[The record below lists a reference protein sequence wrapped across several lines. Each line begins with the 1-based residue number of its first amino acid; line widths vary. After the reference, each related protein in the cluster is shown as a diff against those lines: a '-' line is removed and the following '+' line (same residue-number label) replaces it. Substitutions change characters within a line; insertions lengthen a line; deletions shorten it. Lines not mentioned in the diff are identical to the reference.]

1 MSRTPHRLSVLGFG
15 ALLALGA
22 AVAPATASV
31 NAADHVISHAH
42 NASYSSNWS
51 GYAETGG
58 AYTTAQATW
67 TVPSVSATSS
77 ATYSSAWVGID
88 GDGNSNLIQTGTES
102 DYVNGAAQYSAWW
115 EILPDYSVTIPSVP
129 VKAGDSITASVSKSS
144 GTSWVIA
151 LKDNT
156 TGKSWSATKTYT
168 GQGQSAE
175 FVQEAPTVGG
185 SQAAVAH
192 FSTFDFSGLT
202 VNGANPGLV
211 SSEKIILRQNGVD
224 YSTPS
229 DPNSSGNGFS
239 VSYTG

>member
-1 MSRTPHRLSVLGFG
+1 MGRSPHRLLVLVSG
-15 ALLALGA
+15 AALALGTA
-22 AVAPATASV
+22 AVPAAASV
-31 NAADHVISHAH
+31 NSADHLISHQH

-51 GYAETGG
+51 GYAETGSG
-58 AYTTAQATW
+58 YTSAAATW

-77 ATYSSAWVGID
+77 ATYSSAWVGVD

-102 DYVNGAAQYSAWW
+102 DYANGRAQYSAWW
-115 EILPDYSVTIPSVP
+115 EILPAYSVTIPGVT
-129 VKAGDSITASVSKSS
+129 VHAGDSITASVAKSS
-144 GTSWVIA
+144 GSSWVIS

-156 TGKSWSATKTYT
+156 TGKSWSATKTYS
-168 GQGQSAE
+168 GPGQSAE

-185 SQAAVAH
+185 SQSAVAH
-192 FSTFDFSGLT
+192 FSTFNFSNLK
-202 VNGANPGLV
+202 VNNAGPGLV

-229 DPNSSGNGFS
+229 DPNSAGNGFS

>member
-1 MSRTPHRLSVLGFG
+1 MSRTPRRLLVLVSG
-15 ALLALGA
+15 AALTLGA
-22 AVAPATASV
+22 ATVPAAGTV
-31 NAADHVISHAH
+31 DAADHLISHQH
-42 NASYSSNWS
+42 NASYSTNWS
-51 GYAETGG
+51 GYAETGTG
-58 AYTTAQATW
+58 YTSAAATW

-102 DYVNGAAQYSAWW
+102 DYVNGRAEYSAWW
-115 EILPDYSVTIPSVP
+115 EILPAYSVTITGVP
-129 VKAGDSITASVSKSS
+129 VKAGDSITASVAKSS
-144 GTSWVIA
+144 GTSWVIS

-156 TGKSWSATKTYT
+156 TGKSWSSTKSYS
-168 GQGQSAE
+168 GRGQSAE

-192 FSTFDFSGLT
+192 FSTFGFSNLQ
-202 VNGANPGLV
+202 VNKANPGLV
-211 SSEKIILRQNGVD
+211 SSEKIILRQNGID

-229 DPNSSGNGFS
+229 NPNASGNGFT

>member
-1 MSRTPHRLSVLGFG
+1 MSRIPHRLSVLGFG

-22 AVAPATASV
+22 ATVPATATV
-31 NAADHVISHAH
+31 NAADHLISHQH

-51 GYAETGG
+51 GYAKTGSG
-58 AYTTAQATW
+58 FTSAQGTW

-102 DYVNGAAQYSAWW
+102 DYVNGRAQYSAWW
-115 EILPDYSVTIPSVP
+115 EILPAYSVTITSVP
-129 VKAGDSITASVSKSS
+129 VKAGDSITASVAKSS
-144 GTSWVIA
+144 GSSWVIT

-156 TGKSWSATKTYT
+156 TGKSWSATKSYS

-185 SQAAVAH
+185 SQSAVAH
-192 FSTFDFSGLT
+192 FSTFSFSNLT
-202 VNGANPGLV
+202 VNGANPGYT
-211 SSEKIILRQNGVD
+211 SSQKIILRQNGVD

-229 DPNSSGNGFS
+229 DPNSAGNGFS

>member
-1 MSRTPHRLSVLGFG
+1 MGRNPRRLLVLVSG
-15 ALLALGA
+15 AALTLGA
-22 AVAPATASV
+22 VAAPATASV
-31 NAADHVISHAH
+31 NAADHLISHQH
-42 NASYSSNWS
+42 NASYSTNWS
-51 GYAETGG
+51 GYAETGSG
-58 AYTTAQATW
+58 YTSASATW

-77 ATYSSAWVGID
+77 PTYSSAWVGID

-102 DYVNGAAQYSAWW
+102 DYVNGQAQYSAWW
-115 EILPDYSVTIPSVP
+115 EILPRYSVTIPGVTVHP
-129 VKAGDSITASVSKSS
+129 GDSISASVAKSS
-144 GTSWVIA
+144 GNSWLIS
-151 LKDNT
+151 LKDDS

-168 GQGQSAE
+168 GPGQSAE

-185 SQAAVAH
+185 SQSAVAH
-192 FSTFDFSGLT
+192 FSTFAFSNLE

-229 DPNSSGNGFS
+229 DPNSGGNGFS